1 MIGSGLA
8 AAVSQSSGDRE
19 MGFKPSLIAYAPD
32 VFRVGDRIKILL
44 GERWEEGVVVE
55 DRGPLGG
62 GGRRIY
68 RISVPMPPAEP
79 WEAEV
84 PVEWLVAAECS
95 DG

>member
-1 MIGSGLA
+1 M
-8 AAVSQSSGDRE
+8 AVKQSS
-19 MGFKPSLIAYAPD
+19 SLYRQPA
-32 VFRVGDRIKILL
+32 FRVGDRIKILL

-84 PVEWLVAAECS
+84 PEEWLVAAE
-95 DG
+95 